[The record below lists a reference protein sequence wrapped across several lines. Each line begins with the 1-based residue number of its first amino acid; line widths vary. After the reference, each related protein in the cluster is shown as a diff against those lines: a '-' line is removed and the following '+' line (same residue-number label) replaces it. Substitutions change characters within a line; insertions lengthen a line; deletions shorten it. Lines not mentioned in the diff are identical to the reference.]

1 MNIVFSDLD
10 HANHDVEAAIFREAG
25 FDVPLLACR
34 SEDDLIAHV
43 ADADI
48 VLNQYAPFTRRVFQ
62 ALPRLKQIIRYG
74 VGVNNVDLAAASEA
88 GVRYATCLIMACTKC
103 LTTPLR

>member
-43 ADADI
+43 ADC
-48 VLNQYAPFTRRVFQ
+48 RV
-62 ALPRLKQIIRYG
+62 
-74 VGVNNVDLAAASEA
+74 
-88 GVRYATCLIMACTKC
+88 
-103 LTTPLR
+103 